1 MSQRNVEIF
10 IGKLA
15 TDRDLRVAFGESPK
29 ETLDTYRAEG
39 HDLGTV
45 EAAALAEID
54 VQSAERFAS
63 TLDPR
68 ICKLSPTE
76 NRRSK

>member
-15 TDRDLRVAFGESPK
+15 TDRDLRDAFGESPA
-29 ETLDTYRAEG
+29 ETLETYREEG
-39 HDLGTV
+39 HDLGIV
-45 EAAALAEID
+45 EAAALSEID
-54 VQSAERFAS
+54 VNAAERFAN
-63 TLDPR
+63 TLDSR
-68 ICKLSPTE
+68 ICKLSPME